1 VRVRIRHTTTFR
13 YAEPASGSFNELRLT
28 PRNDERQNLLSFRLH
43 VSPRARTTEYRDHF
57 GTRVHAFNVWP
68 AHDELS
74 VVGESTVVSAA
85 RETVPDGAGAFEA
98 LEEPA
103 FRDAHAEW
111 LYPSPLASGG
121 DHLMTFAQH
130 VRRVVRP
137 ASVLALVTGASHE
150 VHRRFTYATGAS
162 YVTSTVDD
170 LLERGTG
177 VCQDFAHLLITTLRD
192 LGVPARYVS
201 GYFFADP
208 EPAPDVPIDVESHA
222 WVEAFVPESGGWAGG
237 WVEVDP
243 TNDCLADERHIVVAV
258 GRDYGDVAPI
268 RGLHAGGAGSSL
280 DVSVTMVAPSMPVP
294 EVTAPPPRRDR
305 RADQAQQQQQ

>member
-1 VRVRIRHTTTFR
+1 MRVRIRHTTTFR

-43 VSPRARTTEYRDHF
+43 ITPRARTTEYRDHF
-57 GTRVHAFNVWP
+57 GTRVHAFNVWAP
-68 AHDELS
+68 HDSLS
-74 VVGESTVVSAA
+74 IVAESTVVSAP
-85 RETVPDGAGAFEA
+85 RPDVPKDAGSLEA
-98 LEEPA
+98 LEDSG
-103 FRDAHAEW
+103 FRDTHAEW
-111 LYPSPLASGG
+111 LHPSALASGG
-121 DHLMTFAQH
+121 DHLMSFAQH
-130 VRRVVRP
+130 VRRVVKP
-137 ASVLALVTGASHE
+137 DSVVALVLGASHE

-170 LLERGTG
+170 LLERGSG

-222 WVEAFVPESGGWAGG
+222 WVEAFVPGLGWIEA
-237 WVEVDP
+237 DP

-258 GRDYGDVAPI
+258 GRDYADVAPI
-268 RGLHAGGAGSSL
+268 RGLHSGGGPSTL
-280 DVSVTMVAPSMPVP
+280 DVAVTMVAPSKPVP
-294 EVTAPPPRRDR
+294 EEVAPPPFRR
-305 RADQAQQQQQ
+305 QQQQQQQ

>member
-43 VSPRARTTEYRDHF
+43 VSPKARTTEYRDHY
-57 GTRVHAFNVWP
+57 GTRVHAFNVWAP
-68 AHDELS
+68 HHELS

-85 RETVPDGAGAFEA
+85 REPVPDDGGSLAA
-98 LEEPA
+98 LEESA
-103 FRDAHAEW
+103 FRDAHAGW
-111 LYPSPLASGG
+111 LASSPLASGG

-130 VRRVVRP
+130 VRRVVKP
-137 ASVLALVTGASHE
+137 SSVVGLVTGASQE
-150 VHRRFTYATGAS
+150 VHRRFTYATGQS

-177 VCQDFAHLLITTLRD
+177 VCQDFAHLLIATLRD

-222 WVEAFVPESGGWAGG
+222 WVEAYVPDLGWI
-237 WVEVDP
+237 ETDP
-243 TNDCLADERHIVVAV
+243 TNDCLADERHVVVAV

-268 RGLHAGGAGSSL
+268 RGLHSGGTGGTL
-280 DVSVTMVAPSMPVP
+280 DVSVTMVAPSAPVP
-294 EVTAPPPRRDR
+294 EEPVPPPFARY
-305 RADQAQQQQQ
+305 AAQGQQQQQQ